1 MATEIIEATLPGV
14 VYLSRSPEEAV
25 FKQPGDRVEI
35 GDTIALIEVMK
46 AFMPIEAEVA
56 GTLLRYAVENE
67 AAIDVGDTIC
77 EIEV

>member
-14 VYLSRSPEEAV
+14 LYLSPSPEDAA

-35 GDTIALIEVMK
+35 GDIIALVEVMK
-46 AFMPIEAEVA
+46 SFMAIEAEVA
-56 GTLLRYAVENE
+56 GTLLRYAVENQ
-67 AAIDVGDTIC
+67 ADIDVGDTIC